1 MISSLGMREET
12 RDRSNRTDTRQRER
26 LDLIELWAI
35 GQYVDG
41 LVRGELRRRGLSG
54 ELLALLAHLHRQGP
68 RTTRELS
75 SALGQAFMTVS
86 DHLDKLE
93 RAEEIERIEH
103 PKDRRSRLV
112 VLTAKG
118 RRRVEQGSPHVRTV
132 TDAIDRHLSSD
143 AARVSEAVRDLRQ
156 AVQAAFEELEA
167 SA

>member
-1 MISSLGMREET
+1 MKDVRGRA
-12 RDRSNRTDTRQRER
+12 TDGSEARRRVR
-26 LDLIELWAI
+26 LDLVELWAI

-54 ELLALLAHLHRQGP
+54 ELLALLACLYREGP

-75 SALGQAFMTVS
+75 TTLGQAFMTVS

-93 RAEEIERIEH
+93 AACEIERVEH

-112 VLTAKG
+112 VLTAEG
-118 RRRVEQGSPHVRTV
+118 RHRVEEGGPHVQRV
-132 TDAIDRHLSSD
+132 ADAIVRHLSSD
-143 AARVSEAVRDLRQ
+143 PTRVRDSVSDLRT

>member
-1 MISSLGMREET
+1 MRDSVAERSTRTET
-12 RDRSNRTDTRQRER
+12 RRGVR
-26 LDLIELWAI
+26 LDLVELWAI

-54 ELLALLAHLHRQGP
+54 ELLALLAYLYREGP

-93 RAEEIERIEH
+93 AAGEIERIEH

-112 VLTAKG
+112 VLTAEG
-118 RRRVEQGSPHVRTV
+118 RRRVEEGGPHVRRV
-132 TDAIDRHLSSD
+132 ADAIVRHLSGEPT
-143 AARVSEAVRDLRQ
+143 RVRDAVSDLRT